1 MLFRITSWNF
11 KALVLPTRLRESDVF
26 LFRRSLS
33 KGLPEVGFEIA
44 LNESFQKCQKW
55 PKPKL
60 ITPYIKSRPLAVL
73 ELWISNPCFCKA
85 STKLTLVYTRFFWT
99 LKDFLSQCLLSEKTY
114 KETIPSILTTKDG
127 EVEVILS

>member
-1 MLFRITSWNF
+1 MRKVNGIDKKSFFFLHFHTSWNF
-11 KALVLPTRLRESDVF
+11 KTIGLPPRLRESDVF

-60 ITPYIKSRPLAVL
+60 ITPYIKTRPLAVL
-73 ELWISNPCFCKA
+73 
-85 STKLTLVYTRFFWT
+85 
-99 LKDFLSQCLLSEKTY
+99 
-114 KETIPSILTTKDG
+114 
-127 EVEVILS
+127 